1 MHYNIEMP
9 RLDLIEQKERD
20 IRAALDYE
28 YKEEDV
34 DRIVKEK
41 NRFRD
46 HPTNYAARKIQLMK
60 VRVIPLIFLYL
71 IYLLQERDAAILH
84 GHHSK
89 VNDIN
94 SELQGLEDRA
104 SELDQRRTRSIEMI
118 SYINRRNRKKNFEE
132 SEKANIEDAKAEAE
146 AIKQYSIEPAPASPQ
161 PIAKKMKVDSLYE
174 INDFEI
180 DWELSFASTRNDVG
194 AAKPVKEVK
203 DSSLEAKR
211 RLTLESY
218 KKKRGLV

>member
-1 MHYNIEMP
+1 M
-9 RLDLIEQKERD
+9 
-20 IRAALDYE
+20 
-28 YKEEDV
+28 
-34 DRIVKEK
+34 
-41 NRFRD
+41 
-46 HPTNYAARKIQLMK
+46 
-60 VRVIPLIFLYL
+60 
-71 IYLLQERDAAILH
+71 H
-84 GHHSK
+84 GHQSK

-146 AIKQYSIEPAPASPQ
+146 AIKQYSIEPAPASPS